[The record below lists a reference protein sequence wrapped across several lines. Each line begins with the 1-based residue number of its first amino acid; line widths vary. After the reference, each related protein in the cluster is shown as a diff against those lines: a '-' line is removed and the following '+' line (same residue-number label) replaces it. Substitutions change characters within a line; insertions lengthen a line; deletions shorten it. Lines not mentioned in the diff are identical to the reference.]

1 MAAVC
6 PPPLGVFQV
15 LLVAWLSALAL
26 AAGAADDV
34 SASASEVA
42 TFASNGTGTRL
53 EKDEHIVIVDGIA
66 VALAATFTE
75 GGGHEHF
82 VNLRPL
88 HDDSTVVRVLG
99 VRDPEAHEPVT
110 ALGLVSWRL
119 RRESDAMVA
128 AETAGDANLNGC
140 VQFHWMTVTP
150 GHGVVSHVLHCGAK
164 L

>member
-1 MAAVC
+1 M
-6 PPPLGVFQV
+6 
-15 LLVAWLSALAL
+15 LVAWLSALQVAL

-42 TFASNGTGTRL
+42 TLASNGTWL

-99 VRDPEAHEPVT
+99 VWDPEAHEPVT

-140 VQFHWMTVTP
+140 VQFHWMIVA
-150 GHGVVSHVLHCGAK
+150 HCVVFHVLHCGAK
-164 L
+164 LEY